1 MNKQQT
7 RKQPR
12 RMRGFNRF
20 APTEKVS
27 KEVVKEVLKRIWGYM
42 KAYPK
47 QLTIVV
53 VSIIFTSAFNLALPS
68 FLKIII
74 DNYLDVNV
82 VDINRVL
89 LISIATIVGTA
100 IIGIF
105 SFLQFFVIAKVA
117 SLATKQIRR
126 DAFNH
131 LTRLPISYFDNNPH
145 GDIISKLTN
154 DTETILNVIARVV
167 PQFVVTIITII
178 GATILMLI
186 TSWQLTIIIGI
197 VIILMLIATTFISK
211 GAQKHFIKQQDL
223 LGQINGIVE
232 EDVVGLEAVKLYNQ
246 EENMINKFTNT
257 MYEYR
262 DANFRGHLYA
272 GMLMP
277 MVRLIDNIL
286 YGLIIAVGAVL
297 NINYGAITIGGVQAM
312 TNYSRITLRPLN
324 NLSSIFNIIQI
335 AIAGG
340 KRIFD
345 IIDEIDE
352 YEGVKDKTL
361 PEVKGNVSFENV
373 IFEYEEDTEVLRD
386 VSFKANAGETIAIVG
401 PTGSGKTTIINLL
414 TRFYDTNSGDIKIDG
429 VSIYELSKDFL
440 RRNIG
445 IVLQTT
451 YLFKG
456 TVYENIKYG
465 KPDASRE
472 DVIKAAKLA
481 QVHEIIERLPNKYNT
496 RVKEGGLNF
505 SHGERQLLS
514 IARTILSDPAIL
526 VLDEA
531 TSSVDTRT
539 EERIQKSMDILTKD
553 RTSFVIAHRLKTIK
567 NADKIIVIR
576 DGKILEEGNHDQL
589 IKEKGLYHQMYTTQ
603 FDLDTITN

>member
-167 PQFVVTIITII
+167 PQFVVTIIMII